1 LVLNRQEAEE
11 KGTMTTPPPSDFNEL
26 ATELIRASAE
36 KDFLALAE
44 TLTYLDPQCVDVA
57 IFIRGNNAHINFVGA
72 FRSIS
77 FPRFP
82 HRLVSPPDIA
92 RIAQVLA
99 EVAT

>member
-1 LVLNRQEAEE
+1 M
-11 KGTMTTPPPSDFNEL
+11 GTQPPSDFTEL

-44 TLTYLDPQCVDVA
+44 ILTYLDPQRVDVA
-57 IFIRGNNAHINFVGA
+57 VFIRGNNTHINFVGA

-82 HRLVSPPDIA
+82 QVIAAPPDIA

-99 EVAT
+99 EGATG

>member
-1 LVLNRQEAEE
+1 MA
-11 KGTMTTPPPSDFNEL
+11 TPPPSDFNEL

-44 TLTYLDPQCVDVA
+44 ILTYLDPTRIDVVV
-57 IFIRGNNAHINFVGA
+57 FIRGNNAHINFVGA

-82 HRLVSPPDIA
+82 QVIAPPPSIE
-92 RIAQVLA
+92 RIGQVLA
-99 EVAT
+99 EVIREE